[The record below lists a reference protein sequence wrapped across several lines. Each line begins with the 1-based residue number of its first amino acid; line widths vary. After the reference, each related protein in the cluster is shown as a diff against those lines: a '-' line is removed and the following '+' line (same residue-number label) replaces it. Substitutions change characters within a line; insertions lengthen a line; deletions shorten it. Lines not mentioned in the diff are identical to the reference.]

1 MWVLCTLYKWLVI
14 DVRVK
19 NDTCFGGNNC
29 THTQTHIY
37 TQRTY
42 QINQTHDDNLGNA
55 YDIKFFSFNDT
66 IKKRPHFS
74 TFHKGI
80 ISGKIFLQHKV

>member
-1 MWVLCTLYKWLVI
+1 MWVLCTLCKWLVI

-19 NDTCFGGNNC
+19 NDTWFGGNNW

-42 QINQTHDDNLGNA
+42 QINPTYDDNLGNA
-55 YDIKFFSFNDT
+55 YDIKKFNFNDM
-66 IKKRPHFS
+66 IKKTS
-74 TFHKGI
+74 TF
-80 ISGKIFLQHKV
+80 